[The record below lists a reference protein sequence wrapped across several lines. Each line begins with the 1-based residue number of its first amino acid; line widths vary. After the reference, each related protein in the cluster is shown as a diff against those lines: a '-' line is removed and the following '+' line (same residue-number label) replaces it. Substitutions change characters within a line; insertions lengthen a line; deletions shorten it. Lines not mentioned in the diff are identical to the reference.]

1 MRAIRLPKGARSV
14 PRTPWSA
21 SGSRWRARPST
32 LAVLVFGL
40 WVFGTGEALMV
51 DAGIGVSPWTVLAQ
65 GIGQQTGWSIGVSTF
80 LVSVVVL
87 AAWLPLRER
96 PGLGTL
102 ANAVVVA
109 IAIDAMRP
117 VLPDPGSVVPQLLQ
131 VLAGITFIGVG
142 SGLYLTANLGPGP
155 RDGLM
160 TGLNR
165 AYGVPVGR
173 VRLVIELSALA
184 LGWALGGTVGVGTVL
199 FAVLVGYAVAL
210 GLAAAAAV
218 AARTGG
224 GDLQP
229 SSASSGA

>member
-1 MRAIRLPKGARSV
+1 MRALRLPKGAHGV

-21 SGSRWRARPST
+21 QNSRWRARPST

-40 WVFGTGEALMV
+40 WIFGTGEALMV

-65 GIGQQTGWSIGVSTF
+65 GIGEQTGWSIGVSTF
-80 LVSVVVL
+80 LVSVAVL

-102 ANAVVVA
+102 ANAVIVA
-109 IAIDAMRP
+109 IAIDVMRP

-131 VLAGITFIGVG
+131 VLLGITFIGVG

-160 TGLNR
+160 TGLHAR
-165 AYGVPVGR
+165 TGKSLR
-173 VRLVIELSALA
+173 LVRTVIELGALTA
-184 LGWALGGTVGVGTVL
+184 GFLLGGTVGIGTVA
-199 FAVLVGYAVAL
+199 FALLIGPGVHAVFYAAEP
-210 GLAAAAAV
+210 
-218 AARTGG
+218 RF
-224 GDLQP
+224 
-229 SSASSGA
+229 ASLR